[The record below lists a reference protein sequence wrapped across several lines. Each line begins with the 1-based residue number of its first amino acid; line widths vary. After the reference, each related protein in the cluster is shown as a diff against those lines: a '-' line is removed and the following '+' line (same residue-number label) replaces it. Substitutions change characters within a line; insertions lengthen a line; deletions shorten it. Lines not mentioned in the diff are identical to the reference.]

1 MSEPHQNETTPGGP
15 PHSDDLVDALLIQM
29 AAASG
34 GDDEAFLARVEEVL
48 DRDAGET
55 KVLRPLFRPF
65 ARRVLGV
72 AALITF
78 GLGAWFWLSPST
90 EENAGPLIV
99 GTPDP
104 PAPVP
109 TVTTPDE
116 TVTAPS
122 IPAVATNYLT
132 RQQENVKKAD
142 EAALRGSQLM
152 AEQDNQG
159 AIDHYRAA
167 LDLLPDAPIV
177 EPRRRAYAKQFSRAS
192 VLLATQ
198 RAEEGR
204 YPESIALIE
213 EVLRPQV
220 DPLNIDAKRLL
231 ETLNDP
237 DYYSPALTPSHLER
251 VRRLKIALRAA
262 QGYLD
267 LADYDRAERE
277 FNKVLHDDPYNTAAR
292 RGMEENDRHKMNYYD
307 AAYDHTRSKML
318 REVAAGWE
326 SPVPQNLDPTRFAS
340 FYDAGEVNS
349 VEVPNQSR
357 YAPVTDGSW
366 ASPLQSPLST
376 FSIDV
381 DTASW
386 TNLRGLIRSGAGRT
400 ALPKDAIRIEEMI
413 NYFPWDYPQPTG
425 EDPFAFATE
434 TGPCPWNPANRLIR
448 VGIQGRSIP
457 VSERPAANLVFLVD
471 VSGSMNQP
479 EKLPL
484 VKRSLA
490 LLVEALEERDRVA
503 MVVYAGSEGLVL
515 PSTSG
520 QARKQIEEAINRL
533 DAGGSTN
540 GGAGIKRA
548 YQLAR
553 DQFIEGGVN
562 RVILCTDGDFNVGVT
577 GTEELVSLAESG
589 AKDRIFLSVLGFG
602 QDNLNDAMLEEI
614 TNRGNGNYF
623 YIDGFREARKVF
635 LGDLMGTLVT
645 IAKDVKIQVEFNPAT
660 VTRYRLIGYA
670 NRKLK
675 DEDFANDEIDAGE
688 VGAGHRVTALYEI
701 VPQGGAGAAGGTGE
715 LRYQPTQVATPVEP
729 ISSDELAHVKL
740 RYKRPEEDR
749 SLLMSTPIGSVPEES
764 SEDFRFASAVA
775 LFGMILRGE
784 EGIGGSTLA
793 QVVEIAASTKGAD
806 PEGHRAEFVDVVRQ
820 LMDANR

>member
-15 PHSDDLVDALLIQM
+15 PHADRLVDALLTQM

-34 GDDEAFLARVEEVL
+34 GDDETFLARVEEAI

-55 KVLRPLFRPF
+55 KVLRPHFRAF
-65 ARRVLGV
+65 TRRVLAV

-90 EENAGPLIV
+90 EENAGPLIA
-99 GTPDP
+99 GTPGP
-104 PAPVP
+104 PAAVP
-109 TVTTPDE
+109 IEATPDE
-116 TVTAPS
+116 SVTNPPV
-122 IPAVATNYLT
+122 PAIATSYLVKL
-132 RQQENVKKAD
+132 QENVKKAD
-142 EAALRGSQLM
+142 ETALRGSKLM
-152 AEQDNQG
+152 ADGDHQG

-167 LDLLPDAPIV
+167 LDLLPDAPMT

-204 YPESIALIE
+204 YPESILLIE

-220 DPLNIDAKRLL
+220 DPDSIDAKRLL
-231 ETLNDP
+231 ERLNDP

-251 VRRLKIALRAA
+251 ARRVILAVKSA
-262 QGYLD
+262 QGFLD
-267 LADYDRAERE
+267 LGDHDRAERE
-277 FNKVLHDDPYNTAAR
+277 FNKVLNEDPYNTAAR
-292 RGMEENDRHKMNYYD
+292 RGMEENERHRVSFYD
-307 AAYDHTRSKML
+307 TAYDHTRSKML
-318 REVAAGWE
+318 REVAVGWE
-326 SPVPQNLDPTRFAS
+326 SPVPQTLGGVP
-340 FYDAGEVNS
+340 S
-349 VEVPNQSR
+349 VGVAESTESR
-357 YAPVTDGSW
+357 YAHTPNGTW

-386 TNLRGLIRSGAGRT
+386 TNLRGLIRSGAGRA
-400 ALPKDAIRIEEMI
+400 ALPKEAIRIEEMI
-413 NYFPWDYPQPTG
+413 NYFPWDYPQPTD
-425 EDPFAFATE
+425 EHPFAFATE
-434 TGPCPWNPANRLIR
+434 TGTCPWNPANRLIR

-490 LLVEALEERDRVA
+490 LLVEALGERDRVA
-503 MVVYAGSEGLVL
+503 VVVYAGSEGLVL

-520 QARKQIEEAINRL
+520 QARKQIQEAIDRL

-553 DQFIEGGVN
+553 EQFIEGGVN

-577 GTEELVSLAESG
+577 GTEELVALVESRS
-589 AKDRIFLSVLGFG
+589 KDRIFLSVLGFG

-660 VTRYRLIGYA
+660 VASYRLIGYA

-701 VPQGGAGAAGGTGE
+701 VPQGSAGAAEGTGE
-715 LRYQPTQVATPVEP
+715 LRYQPTRVATPVEP

-740 RYKRPEEDR
+740 RYKRPDEDR
-749 SLLMSTPIGSVPEES
+749 SILMSTPIGLMTGKS

-775 LFGMILRGE
+775 LLGMILRGE
-784 EGIGGSTLA
+784 EGIGGSSLA
-793 QVVEIAASTKGAD
+793 QVAEIAASAKGAD

-820 LMDANR
+820 LMEANR

>member
-1 MSEPHQNETTPGGP
+1 MSETHPNEMKTGQP
-15 PHSDDLVDALLIQM
+15 PRADDLIDALLRQM
-29 AAASG
+29 AASSG
-34 GDDEAFLARVEEVL
+34 GDDEAFLARVEDAL
-48 DRDAGET
+48 DRDTGET
-55 KVLRPLFRPF
+55 KVLRPFFRPIT
-65 ARRVLGV
+65 RRVLAV

-78 GLGAWFWLSPST
+78 GLGAWLWLSPPT
-90 EENAGPLIV
+90 EENPGPLIV

-104 PAPVP
+104 PAAVP
-109 TVTTPDE
+109 IEATPEETVTTPP
-116 TVTAPS
+116 V
-122 IPAVATNYLT
+122 PAIATNYQIRL
-132 RQQENVKKAD
+132 QEYVKKAD
-142 EAALRGSQLM
+142 EAALRGSMLM
-152 AEQDNQG
+152 ADGDYQG
-159 AIDHYRAA
+159 AIDRYRTA

-204 YPESIALIE
+204 YPESIALVE
-213 EVLRPQV
+213 DVLRPQV
-220 DPLNIDAKRLL
+220 DPHSIDAKRLL
-231 ETLNDP
+231 ERLNDP

-251 VRRLKIALRAA
+251 LRRVSLAVKSA
-262 QGYLD
+262 QGFLD
-267 LADYDRAERE
+267 MGDHDRAERE
-277 FNKVLHDDPYNTAAR
+277 YNKVLNEDPYNTAAR
-292 RGMEENDRHKMNYYD
+292 RGMEENERHRMNYYD

-318 REVAAGWE
+318 REVAVGWE
-326 SPVPQNLDPTRFAS
+326 SPVPRSLEGQTSAT
-340 FYDAGEVNS
+340 FYDMGLVNS
-349 VEVPNQSR
+349 VEIPNQSR
-357 YAPVTDGSW
+357 YAPVADGTW
-366 ASPLQSPLST
+366 ASPRQSPLST

-386 TNLRGLIRSGAGRT
+386 TNLRGLIRSGAGRA

-413 NYFPWDYPQPTG
+413 NYFAWDYPQPTD
-425 EDPFAFATE
+425 EHPFAFATE
-434 TGPCPWNPANRLIR
+434 SGPCPWNPANRLIR
-448 VGIQGRSIP
+448 VGIQGRSMP
-457 VSERPAANLVFLVD
+457 VSKRPAANLVFLVD

-490 LLVEALEERDRVA
+490 LLVEALGERDRVA
-503 MVVYAGSEGLVL
+503 IVVYAGSEGLVL

-520 QARKQIEEAINRL
+520 QARKQIQEAIDRL

-577 GTEELVSLAESG
+577 GTEALVSLVESG
-589 AKDRIFLSVLGFG
+589 SKDRIFLSVLGFG

-660 VTRYRLIGYA
+660 VASYRLIGYA

-701 VPQGGAGAAGGTGE
+701 APQGSAGGADGTGE
-715 LRYQPTQVATPVEP
+715 LRYQPTRVATSVEP

-749 SLLMSTPIGSVPEES
+749 SILMSTPIGSMTGKS

-775 LFGMILRGE
+775 LLGMILRGE
-784 EGIGGSTLA
+784 EGIGGSSLA
-793 QVVEIAASTKGAD
+793 QVVEIAASAKGAD
-806 PEGHRAEFVDVVRQ
+806 PEGHRSEFVDVVRQ
-820 LMDANR
+820 LMGANR

>member
-1 MSEPHQNETTPGGP
+1 MSEPHRNEKTPGGP
-15 PHSDDLVDALLIQM
+15 PHADHLVDALLTQM

-34 GDDEAFLARVEEVL
+34 GDDETFLARVEETL

-55 KVLRPLFRPF
+55 KVLRPHFRPF
-65 ARRVLGV
+65 TRRVLGV

-99 GTPDP
+99 GTPAP
-104 PAPVP
+104 PAAVPIEATTDESVTNPPVP
-109 TVTTPDE
+109 
-116 TVTAPS
+116 A
-122 IPAVATNYLT
+122 IATSYLVKL
-132 RQQENVKKAD
+132 QENVKKAD
-142 EAALRGSQLM
+142 ETALRGSKLM
-152 AEQDNQG
+152 ADGDNQG

-167 LDLLPDAPIV
+167 LDLLPDAPMT

-192 VLLATQ
+192 VRLATQ

-204 YPESIALIE
+204 YPESIAIIE

-220 DPLNIDAKRLL
+220 DPHNIEAKRLL
-231 ETLNDP
+231 ERLNDP

-251 VRRLKIALRAA
+251 VRRVKLALKTA

-267 LADYDRAERE
+267 LGDHDRAERE
-277 FNKVLHDDPYNTAAR
+277 FNKVLNEDRYNMAAR
-292 RGMEENDRHKMNYYD
+292 RGMEENDRHRMNYYD
-307 AAYDHTRSKML
+307 ANYDHTRSKML
-318 REVAAGWE
+318 REVAVGWE
-326 SPVPQNLDPTRFAS
+326 SPVPQTLGGIP
-340 FYDAGEVNS
+340 S
-349 VEVPNQSR
+349 VGAAESTESR
-357 YAPVTDGSW
+357 YAHTPNGSW
-366 ASPLQSPLST
+366 SSPLQSPLST

-386 TNLRGLIRSGAGRT
+386 TNLRGLIRSGGGRA
-400 ALPKDAIRIEEMI
+400 ALPKEAIRIEEMI
-413 NYFPWDYPQPTG
+413 NYFPWDYPQPNG
-425 EDPFAFATE
+425 EHPFAFATE
-434 TGPCPWNPANRLIR
+434 VGPCPWNPANRLIR
-448 VGIQGRSIP
+448 IGIQGRSMP
-457 VSERPAANLVFLVD
+457 VDERPAANLVFLVD
-471 VSGSMNQP
+471 VSGSMDQP

-490 LLVEALEERDRVA
+490 MLVEALGERDRVA

-520 QARKQIEEAINRL
+520 RDQKQIQEAIDRL

-577 GTEELVSLAESG
+577 GTEELVSLVESG
-589 AKDRIFLSVLGFG
+589 SKDRIFLSVLGFG
-602 QDNLNDAMLEEI
+602 QDNLNDEMLEEI

-623 YIDGFREARKVF
+623 YIDGFGEARKVF

-645 IAKDVKIQVEFNPAT
+645 IAKDVKIQVEFNPAK
-660 VTRYRLIGYA
+660 VSQYRLIGYA
-670 NRKLK
+670 NRKLNN
-675 DEDFANDEIDAGE
+675 EDFANDEIDAGE

-701 VPQGGAGAAGGTGE
+701 VTQEGAGAAGGAGE
-715 LRYQPTQVATPVEP
+715 LRYQPTLATPAGEVAT
-729 ISSDELAHVKL
+729 SHELAHVKL
-740 RYKRPEEDR
+740 RYKRPEEDH
-749 SLLMSTPIGSVPEES
+749 SILMSTPIGPLPEES

-775 LFGMILRGE
+775 LLGMILRGE
-784 EGIGGSTLA
+784 EGAGASTLA
-793 QVVEIAASTKGAD
+793 QVVEIASSAKGTD

-820 LMDANR
+820 LMEANR

>member
-1 MSEPHQNETTPGGP
+1 MSEPHPHEMKPGDS
-15 PHSDDLVDALLIQM
+15 PHSDHLVDALLTQM
-29 AAASG
+29 AAGSS
-34 GDDEAFLARVEEVL
+34 GDDEAFLARVEEAL
-48 DRDAGET
+48 DRDAIEAT
-55 KVLRPLFRPF
+55 ILRPIFRPF
-65 ARRVLGV
+65 TSRLLGV

-78 GLGAWFWLSPST
+78 GLGAWIWLSPST

-99 GTPDP
+99 GQPDP
-104 PAPVP
+104 PAAVP
-109 TVTTPDE
+109 IEATPGETVTTPR
-116 TVTAPS
+116 V
-122 IPAVATNYLT
+122 PAIATNYQI
-132 RQQENVKKAD
+132 RQQENVKRAD

-152 AEQDNQG
+152 VDGDYQG
-159 AIDHYRAA
+159 ASDQYRAA
-167 LDLLPDAPIV
+167 LDLLPEAPIV

-204 YPESIALIE
+204 YPETIALIE

-220 DPLNIDAKRLL
+220 DPYSIDAKRLL
-231 ETLNDP
+231 ERLNDP

-251 VRRLKIALRAA
+251 VRRVKLALIAA

-267 LADYDRAERE
+267 MGDHDRAERE
-277 FNKVLHDDPYNTAAR
+277 FNKVLNEDRYNMAAR
-292 RGMEENDRHKMNYYD
+292 RGMEENERHRMNYYD

-326 SPVPQNLDPTRFAS
+326 SPVPPQPALGRL
-340 FYDAGEVNS
+340 
-349 VEVPNQSR
+349 VPLRTDSESQSPR
-357 YAPVTDGSW
+357 YAPVADGSW
-366 ASPLQSPLST
+366 SSPLQSPLST

-386 TNLRGLIRSGAGRT
+386 TNLRGLVRSGGGRA

-425 EDPFAFATE
+425 EHPFAFATE
-434 TGPCPWNPANRLIR
+434 VGPCPWNPANRLIR
-448 VGIQGRSIP
+448 VGIQGRSMP

-471 VSGSMNQP
+471 VSGSMDQP

-490 LLVEALEERDRVA
+490 VLVEALGERDRVA

-520 QARKQIEEAINRL
+520 RDQKQIQEAIDRL

-577 GTEELVSLAESG
+577 GTEELVSLVESG

-602 QDNLNDAMLEEI
+602 RDNLNDAMLEEI

-623 YIDGFREARKVF
+623 FIDGFREARKVF

-645 IAKDVKIQVEFNPAT
+645 IAKDVKIQVEFNPAK
-660 VTRYRLIGYA
+660 VSQYRLIGYA
-670 NRKLK
+670 NRKLNN
-675 DEDFANDEIDAGE
+675 EDFANDEIDAGE

-701 VPQGGAGAAGGTGE
+701 VTQEGAGAAGGPGE
-715 LRYQPTQVATPVEP
+715 LRYQPTQATPAGEVAASHEF
-729 ISSDELAHVKL
+729 AHVKL

-749 SLLMSTPIGSVPEES
+749 SILMSTPIGPLPDQN

-775 LFGMILRGE
+775 LLGMILRGE
-784 EGIGGSTLA
+784 EGAGASTLA
-793 QVVEIAASTKGAD
+793 QVVEIASSAKGTD

-820 LMDANR
+820 LMEANR

>member
-15 PHSDDLVDALLIQM
+15 PHADHLVDALLTQM

-34 GDDEAFLARVEEVL
+34 GDDEIFLARVEEAL

-55 KVLRPLFRPF
+55 KVLRPHFRPLT
-65 ARRVLGV
+65 RRVLAV

-90 EENAGPLIV
+90 EENAGPLIA
-99 GTPDP
+99 GTPGP
-104 PAPVP
+104 PAAVP
-109 TVTTPDE
+109 IEATPDE
-116 TVTAPS
+116 SVTNPPV
-122 IPAVATNYLT
+122 PAIATSYLVKL
-132 RQQENVKKAD
+132 QENVKKAD
-142 EAALRGSQLM
+142 ETALRGSKLM
-152 AEQDNQG
+152 ADGDHQG

-167 LDLLPDAPIV
+167 LDLLPDAPMT
-177 EPRRRAYAKQFSRAS
+177 EPRRRAYVKQFSRAS
-192 VLLATQ
+192 VRLATQ

-213 EVLRPQV
+213 EVLRPQA
-220 DPLNIDAKRLL
+220 DPDSIDAKRLL
-231 ETLNDP
+231 ERLNDP

-251 VRRLKIALRAA
+251 ARRVSLAVKSA
-262 QGYLD
+262 QGFLD
-267 LADYDRAERE
+267 LGDHDRAERE
-277 FNKVLHDDPYNTAAR
+277 FNKVLNEDPYNVAAR
-292 RGMEENDRHKMNYYD
+292 RGIEENERHRVSFYD
-307 AAYDHTRSKML
+307 TAYDRTRSKML
-318 REVAAGWE
+318 REVAVGWE
-326 SPVPQNLDPTRFAS
+326 SPVPQTLGGVP
-340 FYDAGEVNS
+340 S
-349 VEVPNQSR
+349 VGVAESTESR
-357 YAPVTDGSW
+357 YAHTPNGTW

-386 TNLRGLIRSGAGRT
+386 TNLRGLIRSGAGRA
-400 ALPKDAIRIEEMI
+400 ALPKEAIRIEEMI
-413 NYFPWDYPQPTG
+413 NYFPWDYPQPTD
-425 EDPFAFATE
+425 EHPFAFATE
-434 TGPCPWNPANRLIR
+434 TGPCPWNPTNRLIR

-490 LLVEALEERDRVA
+490 LLVEALGERDRVA

-520 QARKQIEEAINRL
+520 REQKQIQEAIDRL
-533 DAGGSTN
+533 DAGGTTN

-577 GTEELVSLAESG
+577 GTEELVSLVESG
-589 AKDRIFLSVLGFG
+589 SKDRIFLSVLGFG

-660 VTRYRLIGYA
+660 VASYRLIGYA

-701 VPQGGAGAAGGTGE
+701 VPQGSAGAADGTGE
-715 LRYQPTQVATPVEP
+715 LRYQPTRVATPVDP

-749 SLLMSTPIGSVPEES
+749 SILMSTPIGSMTGKS

-775 LFGMILRGE
+775 LLGMILRGE
-784 EGIGGSTLA
+784 EGIGGSTLD
-793 QVVEIAASTKGAD
+793 QVAEIAASAKGAD

-820 LMDANR
+820 LIDANR

>member
-1 MSEPHQNETTPGGP
+1 MSETYPNEMKPGDP
-15 PHSDDLVDALLIQM
+15 PHADDLIDALLTQM
-29 AAASG
+29 AATSG

-48 DRDAGET
+48 DRDADET
-55 KVLRPLFRPF
+55 KILRPISRSFT
-65 ARRVLGV
+65 RRMLGV

-99 GTPDP
+99 GQPDL
-104 PAPVP
+104 PAAVP

-132 RQQENVKKAD
+132 RQKENVKRAD

-152 AEQDNQG
+152 VDGDYQG
-159 AIDHYRAA
+159 AIDQYRAA

-177 EPRRRAYAKQFSRAS
+177 EPRRRAYVKQFSRSS

-213 EVLRPQV
+213 EVLQPSV
-220 DPLNIDAKRLL
+220 DPWNRDALKHL
-231 ETLNDP
+231 ERLNDP

-251 VRRLKIALRAA
+251 VRRVKLALKTAL
-262 QGYLD
+262 GYLD
-267 LADYDRAERE
+267 LGDHDRADRE
-277 FNKVLHDDPYNTAAR
+277 FNKNLNDDPYNVAAR
-292 RGMEENDRHKMNYYD
+292 RGMEENERHRMNYYD

-318 REVAAGWE
+318 REVSVGWE
-326 SPVPQNLDPTRFAS
+326 SPVPQNLGGVP
-340 FYDAGEVNS
+340 S
-349 VEVPNQSR
+349 VSAPGLAERYESR
-357 YAPVTDGSW
+357 YAHLANGIW

-386 TNLRGLIRSGAGRT
+386 TNLRGLIRSGAGRA

-425 EDPFAFATE
+425 EHPFAFATE

-490 LLVEALEERDRVA
+490 LLVETLGERDRVA
-503 MVVYAGSEGLVL
+503 MVVYAGSEGIVI
-515 PSTSG
+515 PSTPG
-520 QARKQIEEAINRL
+520 QERKKIQEAIDRL

-577 GTEELVSLAESG
+577 GTEELVSLVESG
-589 AKDRIFLSVLGFG
+589 AKERIFLSVLGFG

-660 VTRYRLIGYA
+660 VASYRLIGYA

-701 VPQGGAGAAGGTGE
+701 VPQGGVGAAGGTGE

-749 SLLMSTPIGSVPEES
+749 SLLMSTPIGPLPEES

>member
-1 MSEPHQNETTPGGP
+1 MSETHPNETKPGQP
-15 PHSDDLVDALLIQM
+15 PRADDLIDALLVQM

-34 GDDEAFLARVEEVL
+34 GDDEAFLARVEDAL
-48 DRDAGET
+48 DRDTGET
-55 KVLRPLFRPF
+55 KVLRPHFRPIT
-65 ARRVLGV
+65 RWILGV
-72 AALITF
+72 AALIAF
-78 GLGAWFWLSPST
+78 GLGGWLWLSPST

-104 PAPVP
+104 SAAVP
-109 TVTTPDE
+109 IDTTPQETVTTPP
-116 TVTAPS
+116 V
-122 IPAVATNYLT
+122 PAIATNYQIRL
-132 RQQENVKKAD
+132 QEQVKKAD
-142 EAALRGSQLM
+142 EAALRGSKLM
-152 AEQDNQG
+152 ADGDYQG
-159 AIDHYRAA
+159 AIDQYRTA

-177 EPRRRAYAKQFSRAS
+177 DPRSRAYVRQFSRAS

-204 YPESIALIE
+204 YPESIALVE
-213 EVLRPQV
+213 DVLRPQV
-220 DPLNIDAKRLL
+220 DPHSIDAKRLL
-231 ETLNDP
+231 ERLNDP
-237 DYYSPALTPSHLER
+237 DYYSPSLTPSHLER
-251 VRRLKIALRAA
+251 VRRVKLAIKTA
-262 QGYLD
+262 QGYVD
-267 LADYDRAERE
+267 LGDLDRAERE
-277 FNKVLHDDPYNTAAR
+277 FHKTLNEDPYNTAAR
-292 RGMEENDRHKMNYYD
+292 RGMEENERHRRDYYD

-318 REVAAGWE
+318 REVAQGWK
-326 SPVPQNLDPTRFAS
+326 SPVPQHQETIRHAT
-340 FYDAGEVNS
+340 FYDRGEVDS
-349 VEVPNQSR
+349 IQAPNQSR
-357 YAPVTDGSW
+357 YAPVADGSW
-366 ASPLQSPLST
+366 ASPMQSPLST

-386 TNLRGLIRSGAGRT
+386 TNLRGLIRSGAGRA
-400 ALPKDAIRIEEMI
+400 ALTNEAIRIEEMI
-413 NYFPWDYPQPTG
+413 NYFPWDYPQPTD
-425 EDPFAFATE
+425 EHPFAFATE

-448 VGIQGRSIP
+448 VGIQGRSMP

-490 LLVEALEERDRVA
+490 LLVEALGEHDRVA
-503 MVVYAGSEGLVL
+503 IVVYAGSEGLVL

-520 QARKQIEEAINRL
+520 QARKQIQEAIDRL

-553 DQFIEGGVN
+553 EQFIEGGVN

-577 GTEELVSLAESG
+577 GTEELVSLVESG
-589 AKDRIFLSVLGFG
+589 SKDRIFLSVLGFG
-602 QDNLNDAMLEEI
+602 RDNLNDAMLEEI

-623 YIDGFREARKVF
+623 YIDGFHEARKVF

-660 VTRYRLIGYA
+660 VASYRLIGYA
-670 NRKLK
+670 IRKLK

-701 VPQGGAGAAGGTGE
+701 VPQGSAGAGDETGE
-715 LRYQPTQVATPVEP
+715 LRYQPTRVATSVEP

-740 RYKRPEEDR
+740 RYKRPDEDR
-749 SLLMSTPIGSVPEES
+749 SILMSTPIGSMTGKS

-775 LFGMILRGE
+775 LLGMILRGE
-784 EGIGGSTLA
+784 EGIGGSSLA
-793 QVVEIAASTKGAD
+793 QVVEIAASAKGAD
-806 PEGHRAEFVDVVRQ
+806 PEGHRAEFMDVVRQ
-820 LMDANR
+820 LMEANR

>member
-1 MSEPHQNETTPGGP
+1 MSENLNEMKPGERPHAD
-15 PHSDDLVDALLIQM
+15 HLVDALLIQM
-29 AAASG
+29 AAASN
-34 GDDEAFLARVEEVL
+34 GDDEAFLSRVEEAI
-48 DRDAGET
+48 DRDASET
-55 KVLRPLFRPF
+55 KTFRPLFRPF
-65 ARRVLGV
+65 TPRVLGV

-78 GLGAWFWLSPST
+78 GLGAWFWLFRSI

-99 GTPDP
+99 GQPDP
-104 PAPVP
+104 PAAGPIEGTP
-109 TVTTPDE
+109 EETVTTPP
-116 TVTAPS
+116 T
-122 IPAVATNYLT
+122 PAIATNYLT

-152 AEQDNQG
+152 GKGDYQG
-159 AIDHYRAA
+159 ASDQYRAA

-177 EPRRRAYAKQFSRAS
+177 EPRRNAYGKQFSRAS

-220 DPLNIDAKRLL
+220 DPYNVDAKRLL
-231 ETLNDP
+231 ERMNDP

-251 VRRLKIALRAA
+251 VRRLKLALKVSH
-262 QGYLD
+262 GYLD
-267 LADYDRAERE
+267 LADYDRAESE
-277 FNKVLHDDPYNTAAR
+277 FNKALNEDPYNTAAR
-292 RGMEENDRHKMNYYD
+292 RGMEENERHRMNYYD
-307 AAYDHTRSKML
+307 TAYDHTRSKML
-318 REVAAGWE
+318 AEVARGWE
-326 SPVPQNLDPTRFAS
+326 SPVPQNLDLTRFAS
-340 FYDAGEVNS
+340 FYDAEEVNS
-349 VEVPNQSR
+349 IEVPNQSR
-357 YAPVTDGSW
+357 YTPIADGSW
-366 ASPLQSPLST
+366 ASPMQSPLST
-376 FSIDV
+376 FSIEV

-386 TNLRGLIRSGAGRT
+386 TNLRGLIRTGASRT

-413 NYFPWDYPQPTG
+413 NYFPWDYLQPTG
-425 EDPFAFATE
+425 EHPFAFATE

-457 VSERPAANLVFLVD
+457 VSKRPAANLVFLVD

-490 LLVEALEERDRVA
+490 LLVEALGDRDRVA

-520 QARKQIEEAINRL
+520 RDQKQIQEAIDHL

-540 GGAGIKRA
+540 GGAGINRA

-577 GTEELVSLAESG
+577 GTEELVSLVESG
-589 AKDRIFLSVLGFG
+589 AKERIFLSVLGFG

-715 LRYQPTQVATPVEP
+715 LRYQPTQVTTPTQTIP
-729 ISSDELAHVKL
+729 SRELAHVKL

-749 SLLMSTPIGSVPEES
+749 SILMSTPISSVLEEN
-764 SEDFRFASAVA
+764 SEDFRFAAAVA
-775 LFGMILRGE
+775 LLGMILRGE
-784 EGIGGSTLA
+784 EGVGGSTLD
-793 QVVEIAASTKGAD
+793 QVVEIAASAKGAD

-820 LMDANR
+820 LREANR